1 MSVVREAIF
10 GKLAG
15 FAWDALEVERCA
27 AGGSESHAAAGAAGA
42 AADGNLLLFNE
53 QYVVKPPQSSIEFGW
68 HTVRGIAG

>member
-15 FAWDALEVERCA
+15 FAWDALEAERCA
-27 AGGSESHAAAGAAGA
+27 AGGPETLADAAA
-42 AADGNLLLFNE
+42 AADGKLLLFNE

-68 HTVRGIAG
+68 HTVRNGDTW